1 MLDFRRLEAFCK
13 VYELRSF
20 SRAGADLFL
29 SQPTI
34 SAHVLALEKELG
46 VRLLDR
52 MGRQVLPTPAGEVL
66 YRRASEAFASLAAA
80 EAEIGQLRD
89 EVSGDLVV
97 GGSTIPAHHVLPEI
111 IAGFVRTY
119 PAVRVHLR
127 VGDTADIV
135 QRVSDGELMLGLVGA
150 VEPHPDLVFEPLVD
164 DELVV
169 VATPELAG
177 GRRQVQVEELAQWPW
192 IMREAGSGTRR
203 TFAEALASAGM
214 DVRRLPVALVVD
226 STQAV
231 VQYVRAGLGVSAT
244 SRLAVAESIPR
255 ASSTRCAMPG
265 GTGFRR
271 RRPLPPTSAST
282 PATCATAG
290 TRTRRTAAR
299 TATRTRH
306 EPHSAGRFGQGR
318 RLSRQGGSGGPG
330 AHPGGASARPGRRG
344 QGHRGHAPQ

>member
-97 GGSTIPAHHVLPEI
+97 GGSTIPAHHVLPEV

-135 QRVSDGELMLGLVGA
+135 QRVTDGELMLGLVGA
-150 VEPHPDLVFEPLVD
+150 MEPHPDLVFEPLVD

-169 VATPELAG
+169 VAAPEMAG
-177 GRRQVQVEELAQWPW
+177 GRRHVQVEELAQWPW

-203 TFAEALASAGM
+203 TFAEALATAGM

-244 SRLAVAESIPR
+244 SRLAVAESI
-255 ASSTRCAMPG
+255 TRGELVELQLDDCRPARQ
-265 GTGFRR
+265 FHSVRHARR
-271 RRPLPPTSAST
+271 HQF
-282 PATCATAG
+282 PA
-290 TRTRRTAAR
+290 AA
-299 TATRTRH
+299 AFAAYLGEHTRH
-306 EPHSAGRFGQGR
+306 LRNGKAPANAESAAKTRNKDK
-318 RLSRQGGSGGPG
+318 
-330 AHPGGASARPGRRG
+330 A
-344 QGHRGHAPQ
+344 